1 MGAKIGKENKY
12 KIDNCNLIIGT
23 VNKNECKSIYVQL
36 NGYIKPQF
44 SILTSIEA
52 IRRKIIAN
60 RYQVSKKY
68 FDGLKSSLF
77 ALEYN
82 KSKSVDIA
90 GKKSYISIEF
100 TLFYD
105 FDWKVDSVAAYQF
118 GKEFYELFKT
128 MEEHF
133 EIQ

>member
-1 MGAKIGKENKY
+1 MTKKIGKQNKY
-12 KIDNCNLIIGT
+12 KIDNYNLIIGT
-23 VNKNECKSIYVQL
+23 LNKNECKSIYVQL
-36 NGYIKPQF
+36 NGYIKP
-44 SILTSIEA
+44 SVSVLASIEA

-60 RYQVSKKY
+60 RYQLSKKY

-82 KSKSVDIA
+82 KTKSVDIA

-100 TLFYD
+100 TLFKD
-105 FDWKVDSVAAYQF
+105 FDFKEDNYSAYQF
-118 GKEFYELFKT
+118 GIEFYELFKT

>member
-1 MGAKIGKENKY
+1 MSKKSGTEKKY
-12 KIDNCNLIIGT
+12 KIDNWNLIIGT
-23 VNKNECKSIYVQL
+23 VNKNECSSIYVQL
-36 NGYIKPQF
+36 NGYITPEV

-68 FDGLKSSLF
+68 FDGLKSSIF

-100 TLFYD
+100 TLFD
-105 FDWKVDSVAAYQF
+105 NFDWKVDNELA
-118 GKEFYELFKT
+118 KEFGIEFYNLFKD
-128 MEEHF
+128 MSEHF